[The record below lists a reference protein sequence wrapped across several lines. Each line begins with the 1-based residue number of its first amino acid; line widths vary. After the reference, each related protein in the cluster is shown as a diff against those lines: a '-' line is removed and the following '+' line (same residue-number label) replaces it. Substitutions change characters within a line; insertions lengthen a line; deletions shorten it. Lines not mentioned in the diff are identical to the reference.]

1 MTHIYRKLSTKNL
14 TFKNHKNMSKI
25 RENGGKNETQENLPR
40 TFLQREVHPGFSCR
54 LVWRPLVKDQ
64 NQPYQN

>member
-1 MTHIYRKLSTKNL
+1 
-14 TFKNHKNMSKI
+14 MSKI

-54 LVWRPLVKDQ
+54 LVWKPLVKDQ
-64 NQPYQN
+64 NQPYHN